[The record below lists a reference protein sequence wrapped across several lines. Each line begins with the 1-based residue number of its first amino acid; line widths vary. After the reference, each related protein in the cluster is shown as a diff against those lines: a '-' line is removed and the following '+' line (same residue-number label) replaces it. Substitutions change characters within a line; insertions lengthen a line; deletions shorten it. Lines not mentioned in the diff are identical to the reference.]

1 MKFNN
6 LNQRNMTRKISL
18 LFLFG
23 SFFFSNQ
30 IFSQEKANIK
40 YDLSCFNKDG
50 TSTMV
55 NDLGRL
61 GSLVW
66 DIAAD
71 DLSVADEETYGDEFL
86 ADLKSKSKF
95 INSGPHIEKVRM
107 ILKKLNANILK
118 PRGFHYKIY
127 LLDTNILNAFT
138 FGGKIFI
145 TEEMFNFCKNDDEI
159 ACILGHEISHNEL
172 GHISEGIKKRK
183 LTTEYLGNSFGS
195 IASIVGK
202 IISTPFNQVDEAYSD
217 MRGMDI
223 AYAAG
228 YNICENQKLWKRMAE
243 NEGKYNSLMTLMS
256 THPYSGTR
264 AECARNHIVKNY
276 SIKCRD

>member
-71 DLSVADEETYGDEFL
+71 DLSVADEETCGDEFL

-127 LLDTNILNAFT
+127 
-138 FGGKIFI
+138 
-145 TEEMFNFCKNDDEI
+145 CKGQYQNP
-159 ACILGHEISHNEL
+159 LSH
-172 GHISEGIKKRK
+172 I
-183 LTTEYLGNSFGS
+183 
-195 IASIVGK
+195 
-202 IISTPFNQVDEAYSD
+202 Q
-217 MRGMDI
+217 
-223 AYAAG
+223 
-228 YNICENQKLWKRMAE
+228 
-243 NEGKYNSLMTLMS
+243 
-256 THPYSGTR
+256 
-264 AECARNHIVKNY
+264 
-276 SIKCRD
+276 